1 MSENTNS
8 FSPAKLLNKAVRTV
22 KGENTNRLIED
33 FTSEMTLVAEGLYED
48 QGKLHHEISELARE
62 EDARLQH
69 IETELASLDTTLEE
83 ERRNN
88 DEIVTELRNRLAAL
102 EKQNKTLLSGAAKKE
117 KKSWIAQLTVP
128 VAIIAGAWVLVTV
141 LKLIG
146 GGL

>member
-1 MSENTNS
+1 MSENTNP
-8 FSPAKLLNKAVRTV
+8 FSPAQLLNKAVKTV

-48 QGKLHHEISELARE
+48 QGKLHQEISQLARE

-69 IETELASLDTTLEE
+69 IETELDALDTTLEE

-88 DEIVTELRNRLAAL
+88 DEAVTELRNRLAVL
-102 EKQNKTLLSGAAKKE
+102 EKQNKVLKDKAAKKE
-117 KKSWIAQLTVP
+117 KKGWIAQITIP
-128 VAIIAGAWVLVTV
+128 VAIAAASWVIVTV

-146 GGL
+146 GQL